1 MTMDNSRTAL
11 GRTEPDL
18 LDRILGPRPSPA
30 FALLYRPESGDPGT
44 LEVLSGTAA
53 TVDTVAGIP
62 MTEAPD
68 PGAGARQDVLAVIP
82 FRQVAER
89 GYACADDGEPLI
101 AITVREQTT
110 LAVGDALRRL
120 PDEPVVLDGGAFDLD
135 DDEYAGIVRKVI
147 ADEIGTGEGA
157 NFVIKRSFVADIT
170 DYTVHSALAFFR
182 RLLEREQGAYWTF
195 VVHTGD
201 RTFVGASPER
211 HVSLRAGRAVMNPIS
226 GTYRYPPSGPTLPGV
241 MDFLADRKEADELY
255 MVVDEELKM
264 MARICDPAPRV
275 VGPHL
280 KEMARL
286 AHTEY
291 FIEGKSDHDPRTIL
305 RETLFAPTVTGS
317 PLESACRVIHRY
329 EPRGRGYYSGVIAL
343 IGQDERGWRTLDSSI
358 LIRTADIDD
367 TGRLR
372 IGVGATLVRHSD
384 PASEVDE
391 TRAKAA
397 GLLAALGAD
406 GSTRLAEHPRVRQ
419 ALEQRNSSIAGFW
432 IGEHS
437 HGAGARPGLAGRRV
451 LVVDAEDTFTSM
463 IGHQLR
469 AIGLKPTVR
478 RFDEPYSFD
487 EHDLVV
493 MGPGPGDPRAV
504 REPKITHLRSAIRA
518 LLDQRRPF
526 VAVCLSHQVLST
538 LLGLEL
544 VRRSEPNQG
553 VQREIDLFGTREWVG
568 FYNTFAARSAVD
580 EFEVPG
586 LGTVEASRDP
596 GTGEVHALRGP
607 GFVSMQFHAESVL
620 TQGGVRIVGDAFEGV
635 LRSCVR

>member
-1 MTMDNSRTAL
+1 MTMDDSLTAL

-255 MVVDEELKM
+255 MVVDEEHKM
-264 MARICDPAPRV
+264 MARICDPAP
-275 VGPHL
+275 GWW
-280 KEMARL
+280 AR
-286 AHTEY
+286 T
-291 FIEGKSDHDPRTIL
+291 
-305 RETLFAPTVTGS
+305 
-317 PLESACRVIHRY
+317 
-329 EPRGRGYYSGVIAL
+329 
-343 IGQDERGWRTLDSSI
+343 
-358 LIRTADIDD
+358 
-367 TGRLR
+367 
-372 IGVGATLVRHSD
+372 
-384 PASEVDE
+384 
-391 TRAKAA
+391 
-397 GLLAALGAD
+397 
-406 GSTRLAEHPRVRQ
+406 
-419 ALEQRNSSIAGFW
+419 
-432 IGEHS
+432 
-437 HGAGARPGLAGRRV
+437 
-451 LVVDAEDTFTSM
+451 
-463 IGHQLR
+463 
-469 AIGLKPTVR
+469 
-478 RFDEPYSFD
+478 
-487 EHDLVV
+487 
-493 MGPGPGDPRAV
+493 
-504 REPKITHLRSAIRA
+504 
-518 LLDQRRPF
+518 
-526 VAVCLSHQVLST
+526 
-538 LLGLEL
+538 
-544 VRRSEPNQG
+544 
-553 VQREIDLFGTREWVG
+553 
-568 FYNTFAARSAVD
+568 
-580 EFEVPG
+580 
-586 LGTVEASRDP
+586 
-596 GTGEVHALRGP
+596 
-607 GFVSMQFHAESVL
+607 
-620 TQGGVRIVGDAFEGV
+620 
-635 LRSCVR
+635 

>member
-1 MTMDNSRTAL
+1 MTMDNSLTAL

-384 PASEVDE
+384 PASEV
-391 TRAKAA
+391 
-397 GLLAALGAD
+397 
-406 GSTRLAEHPRVRQ
+406 
-419 ALEQRNSSIAGFW
+419 
-432 IGEHS
+432 
-437 HGAGARPGLAGRRV
+437 
-451 LVVDAEDTFTSM
+451 
-463 IGHQLR
+463 
-469 AIGLKPTVR
+469 
-478 RFDEPYSFD
+478 
-487 EHDLVV
+487 
-493 MGPGPGDPRAV
+493 
-504 REPKITHLRSAIRA
+504 
-518 LLDQRRPF
+518 
-526 VAVCLSHQVLST
+526 
-538 LLGLEL
+538 
-544 VRRSEPNQG
+544 
-553 VQREIDLFGTREWVG
+553 
-568 FYNTFAARSAVD
+568 
-580 EFEVPG
+580 
-586 LGTVEASRDP
+586 
-596 GTGEVHALRGP
+596 
-607 GFVSMQFHAESVL
+607 
-620 TQGGVRIVGDAFEGV
+620 
-635 LRSCVR
+635 